1 MKLSFVLQQARTG
14 ELASLSERDK
24 SDEVVVGY
32 INLALIAL
40 HGRFQLITEEAI
52 VTLRP
57 DIAKTV
63 YTLSS
68 GDSDVTVA
76 GQPMNDDEFM
86 SIISAFNEDGSEIII
101 NDTEDP
107 FSILTV
113 SYNQI
118 QVPLLEKNSYIS
130 IIYRKNPTLVTYVD
144 NGSGKAVDTDVKLP
158 MQLLEPLLHYIGYRA
173 HGAVNGA
180 INTEYNTHY
189 MRYEA
194 ACRRAEELGVI
205 TADDTVYK
213 SVQVKG
219 FV

>member
-1 MKLSFVLQQARTG
+1 MKLSFLLEQARGG
-14 ELASLSERDK
+14 ELAVFSDK
-24 SDEVVVGY
+24 DKTDKIIVSY
-32 INLALIAL
+32 MNMALIAL
-40 HGRFQLITEEAI
+40 YNRFQLSTEEAI
-52 VTLRP
+52 ITLRP
-57 DIAKTV
+57 DIAKTI

-68 GDSDVTVA
+68 SDSDVTVA

-86 SIISAFNEDGSEIII
+86 SIISAFNEDGSEIVI

-130 IIYRKNPTLVTYVD
+130 IIYRKNPTLIIYVD
-144 NGSGKAVDTDVKLP
+144 NGNGKAVDTDIKLP
-158 MQLLEPLLHYIGYRA
+158 IQLLEPLLHYVGYRA
-173 HGAVNGA
+173 HGAINGA
-180 INTEYNTHY
+180 INTEHSTHY

-194 ACRRAEELGVI
+194 ACKRAEELGVI
-205 TADDTVYK
+205 TADDTVHK
-213 SVQVKG
+213 SVQAKG